1 MLIYFPNQKFYR
13 NSLVAS
19 LPICVKVAIHIGEYA
34 FAHGSFYVALSRVKS
49 LDNIIFFFGRT
60 EWPDEG
66 PIFHVNQYIQHAQEL
81 QADNE

>member
-1 MLIYFPNQKFYR
+1 M
-13 NSLVAS
+13 
-19 LPICVKVAIHIGEYA
+19 AIHIGEYA

-49 LDNIIFFFGRT
+49 LDNIILFGRT

-66 PIFHVNQYIQHAQEL
+66 PIFHVNPYIQHAQEL